1 MTEETTIIVN
11 YTHLMMKTNG
21 SFETGKYS
29 HIKFH
34 N

>member
-1 MTEETTIIVN
+1 MAKVTTAIVN
-11 YTHLMMKTNG
+11 DTHLMMKTNG
-21 SFETGKYS
+21 SFESRKYS